1 MIFSQEMELL
11 ILIQHQK
18 SKNCVEKD
26 NQALNFGLN
35 PHSNG
40 LIFQKQIYFI
50 IFKIIDANSQQIM
63 LIISASSFS
72 KIKPIKL
79 SL

>member
-40 LIFQKQIYFI
+40 LIFQRL
-50 IFKIIDANSQQIM
+50 NR
-63 LIISASSFS
+63 
-72 KIKPIKL
+72 
-79 SL
+79 